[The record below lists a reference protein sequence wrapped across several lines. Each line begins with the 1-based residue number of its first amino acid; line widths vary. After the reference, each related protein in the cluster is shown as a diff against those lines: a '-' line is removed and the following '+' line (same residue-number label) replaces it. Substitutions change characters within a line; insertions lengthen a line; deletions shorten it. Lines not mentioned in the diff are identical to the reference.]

1 MHVHQSEVCRRQTTV
16 AAINS
21 WLLQGSSKVLSVTM
35 VPDEQLLLRLIL
47 LIRPATSSNLETEE
61 HEQRTLTWP
70 RNLRFDVMVIT
81 LVGKQK
87 ISSLTTTPRDCRQ
100 SSFLPSVKIF
110 PAQSVTQNSFG
121 PSSIFWCAESFAAD
135 AIDEQPKALMQPSQ
149 LWFLRTAAGQRIL
162 MLTLFRHIWVPAPL
176 TAISLSA
183 YTAKSTEA
191 CHSFLHD

>member
-121 PSSIFWCAESFAAD
+121 PSSIFWCAESFGDLCNATRLGFSD
-135 AIDEQPKALMQPSQ
+135 HYLLLLSSTSCCCNR
-149 LWFLRTAAGQRIL
+149 RTAESSHAAKP
-162 MLTLFRHIWVPAPL
+162 TLVPQNCCRPAN
-176 TAISLSA
+176 TDAN
-183 YTAKSTEA
+183 TV
-191 CHSFLHD
+191 